1 MLLSPREACC
11 PRVQPAGRD
20 LPRPKEAHMYPG
32 FIYWRKRA
40 GRHCGNDLAAFL
52 QQSCESPSESA
63 DSYRAEFSPGA
74 SFGVRR
80 PLRFLAWK
88 LELNEKQTAEL
99 AKVLAEL
106 KTERAQ
112 ADVEGRRAASAL
124 ADLASAAEF
133 NLAKAKEAADL
144 KVKSAERVSGAIVA
158 ALSRLHALLD
168 QGQRERLA
176 YLVRTGI
183 VQL

>member
-1 MLLSPREACC
+1 M
-11 PRVQPAGRD
+11 
-20 LPRPKEAHMYPG
+20 
-32 FIYWRKRA
+32 
-40 GRHCGNDLAAFL
+40 
-52 QQSCESPSESA
+52 
-63 DSYRAEFSPGA
+63 YRAEFSAGA

-88 LELNEKQTAEL
+88 LDLDEKQASEL
-99 AKVLAEL
+99 AKILSDL

-112 ADVEGRRAASAL
+112 ADVESRRTASAL

-133 NLAKAKEAADL
+133 DVAKAKEAADL
-144 KVKSAERVSGAIVA
+144 KVKSAERVSAALVA

-168 QGQRERLA
+168 PDQRERLA
-176 YLVRTGI
+176 YLVRTGV

>member
-1 MLLSPREACC
+1 
-11 PRVQPAGRD
+11 
-20 LPRPKEAHMYPG
+20 MYPG
-32 FIYWRKRA
+32 FFHWRRRA
-40 GRHCGNDLAAFL
+40 SRYCGNELSAFL
-52 QQSCESPSESA
+52 HQSCYSPSEAA
-63 DSYRAEFSPGA
+63 DSYRAEFSSGA

-112 ADVEGRRAASAL
+112 ADVEVRRAASAL

-133 NLAKAKEAADL
+133 DLAKAKEAADL
-144 KVKSAERVSGAIVA
+144 KVKSAERVSGAVVS

-168 QGQRERLA
+168 PDQRERLA
-176 YLVRTGI
+176 YMVRTGI

>member
-1 MLLSPREACC
+1 
-11 PRVQPAGRD
+11 
-20 LPRPKEAHMYPG
+20 MYPG

-40 GRHCGNDLAAFL
+40 SRYCGNHLSAFL
-52 QQSCESPSESA
+52 PQSCDAPSES

-133 NLAKAKEAADL
+133 DLAKAKEAADL

-168 QGQRERLA
+168 PDQRERLA

>member
-1 MLLSPREACC
+1 
-11 PRVQPAGRD
+11 
-20 LPRPKEAHMYPG
+20 MYPG

-40 GRHCGNDLAAFL
+40 AGSPYCGNEWSAVLAHA
-52 QQSCESPSESA
+52 CHPSSDVAEA
-63 DSYRAEFSPGA
+63 YRAEFSPGA

-88 LELNEKQTAEL
+88 LELDEKQTTEL

-112 ADVEGRRAASAL
+112 ADVEARRAASAL
-124 ADLASAAEF
+124 ADLASAPEF
-133 NLAKAKEAADL
+133 DLAKAKAAADL
-144 KVKSAERVSGAIVA
+144 KVRSAEKVSSALVA
-158 ALSRLHALLD
+158 ALARLHALLD
-168 QGQRERLA
+168 PDQRERLA
-176 YLVRTGI
+176 YLVRTGV

>member
-1 MLLSPREACC
+1 MVPARLI
-11 PRVQPAGRD
+11 AGRD
-20 LPRPKEAHMYPG
+20 LPRQKEDLHMYPG
-32 FIYWRKRA
+32 FFYWRKRA
-40 GRHCGNDLAAFL
+40 ARSPYCGGHIPAMLAGGY
-52 QQSCESPSESA
+52 CSPAETA
-63 DSYRAEFSPGA
+63 GSYRAEFSPGA

-88 LELNEKQTAEL
+88 LDLDEKQTAEL
-99 AKVLAEL
+99 AKILADL

-112 ADVEGRRAASAL
+112 ADVETRRAASAL

-133 NLAKAKEAADL
+133 DVAKAKEAADL
-144 KVKSAERVSGAIVA
+144 KVKSAERVGSALVA

-168 QGQRERLA
+168 QDQRERLA
-176 YLVRTGI
+176 YLVRTGV

>member
-1 MLLSPREACC
+1 
-11 PRVQPAGRD
+11 
-20 LPRPKEAHMYPG
+20 MYPG

-40 GRHCGNDLAAFL
+40 GRSPYCGGDMAAVLARACYP
-52 QQSCESPSESA
+52 QSEAESA
-63 DSYRAEFSPGA
+63 ESYRAEFSPGA

-133 NLAKAKEAADL
+133 DLAKAKEAADL

-158 ALSRLHALLD
+158 ALARLHALLD
-168 QGQRERLA
+168 PDQRERLA

>member
-1 MLLSPREACC
+1 
-11 PRVQPAGRD
+11 
-20 LPRPKEAHMYPG
+20 MYPG

-40 GRHCGNDLAAFL
+40 GRTAYCGNDWSAIFTRA
-52 QQSCESPSESA
+52 CPPTDAA

-88 LELNEKQTAEL
+88 LDLDEKQTTEL

-112 ADVEGRRAASAL
+112 AEVEGRRAASAL

-133 NLAKAKEAADL
+133 DLAKAKEAADL
-144 KVKSAERVSGAIVA
+144 KVKSAQQVSNALVA
-158 ALSRLHALLD
+158 ALARLHALLD
-168 QGQRERLA
+168 PDQRERLA
-176 YLVRTGI
+176 YLVRTGV

>member
-1 MLLSPREACC
+1 
-11 PRVQPAGRD
+11 
-20 LPRPKEAHMYPG
+20 MYPG

-40 GRHCGNDLAAFL
+40 GRGSYCGSDWSAVLAHACH
-52 QQSCESPSESA
+52 SSTDAA
-63 DSYRAEFSPGA
+63 DSYRAELSPGA

-88 LELNEKQTAEL
+88 LELNEKQTTEF

-112 ADVEGRRAASAL
+112 AEVEGRRAASAL

-133 NLAKAKEAADL
+133 DMAKAKEAADL
-144 KVKSAERVSGAIVA
+144 KVRSAEKVSSALVA
-158 ALSRLHALLD
+158 ALARLHALLD
-168 QGQRERLA
+168 PDQRERLA
-176 YLVRTGI
+176 YLVRTGV

>member
-1 MLLSPREACC
+1 
-11 PRVQPAGRD
+11 
-20 LPRPKEAHMYPG
+20 MYPG

-40 GRHCGNDLAAFL
+40 GRTAYCGNDWSALFTRG
-52 QQSCESPSESA
+52 CHSPTEAA
-63 DSYRAEFSPGA
+63 DSYRAEFSSGA

-88 LELNEKQTAEL
+88 LDLDEKQTVEL

-112 ADVEGRRAASAL
+112 AEVEGRRAASAL

-133 NLAKAKEAADL
+133 DLAKAKEAADL
-144 KVKSAERVSGAIVA
+144 KVKSAQQVSSALVA
-158 ALSRLHALLD
+158 ALARLHALLD
-168 QGQRERLA
+168 PDQRERLA
-176 YLVRTGI
+176 YLVRTGV

>member
-1 MLLSPREACC
+1 
-11 PRVQPAGRD
+11 
-20 LPRPKEAHMYPG
+20 MYPG

-40 GRHCGNDLAAFL
+40 GRNPYCSSDL
-52 QQSCESPSESA
+52 SA
-63 DSYRAEFSPGA
+63 ILDQACYTPAEPTDSYRAEFSPGM

-99 AKVLAEL
+99 AKVLADL

-112 ADVEGRRAASAL
+112 AEVESRRAASAL

-133 NLAKAKEAADL
+133 DLAKAKEAADL
-144 KVKSAERVSGAIVA
+144 KVKSAEKVSGALVA
-158 ALSRLHALLD
+158 ALARLHALLD
-168 QGQRERLA
+168 PDQRERLA
-176 YLVRTGI
+176 YLVRTGV

>member
-1 MLLSPREACC
+1 
-11 PRVQPAGRD
+11 
-20 LPRPKEAHMYPG
+20 MYPG
-32 FIYWRKRA
+32 FFYWRKRA
-40 GRHCGNDLAAFL
+40 SRGSYCGGDMSATVAHACRSL
-52 QQSCESPSESA
+52 SEA
-63 DSYRAEFSPGA
+63 DDAYRAEFSPGA

-99 AKVLAEL
+99 AKVLADL

-133 NLAKAKEAADL
+133 DLAKAKEAADL
-144 KVKSAERVSGAIVA
+144 KVKSAERVSGALVS
-158 ALSRLHALLD
+158 ALARLHALLD
-168 QGQRERLA
+168 PDQRERLA
-176 YLVRTGI
+176 YLVRTGV

>member
-1 MLLSPREACC
+1 
-11 PRVQPAGRD
+11 
-20 LPRPKEAHMYPG
+20 MYPG

-40 GRHCGNDLAAFL
+40 GRTAYCGNDWSAIFTRG
-52 QQSCESPSESA
+52 CPPTDSA

-88 LELNEKQTAEL
+88 LDLDEKQTTEL

-112 ADVEGRRAASAL
+112 AEVEGRRAASAL

-133 NLAKAKEAADL
+133 DLAKAKEAADL
-144 KVKSAERVSGAIVA
+144 KVKSAQQVSNALVA
-158 ALSRLHALLD
+158 ALARLHALLD
-168 QGQRERLA
+168 PDQRERLA
-176 YLVRTGI
+176 YLVRTGV

>member
-1 MLLSPREACC
+1 
-11 PRVQPAGRD
+11 
-20 LPRPKEAHMYPG
+20 MYPG
-32 FIYWRKRA
+32 FFYWRKRA
-40 GRHCGNDLAAFL
+40 GRGSYCGGEMAAILAQA
-52 QQSCESPSESA
+52 CRSPSGPE
-63 DSYRAEFSPGA
+63 DSYRAEFSGA

-88 LELNEKQTAEL
+88 LELDEKQTAEL
-99 AKVLAEL
+99 AKVLADL

-133 NLAKAKEAADL
+133 DLAKAKAAADL
-144 KVKSAERVSGAIVA
+144 KVKSAERVSGALVD
-158 ALSRLHALLD
+158 ALARLHALLD
-168 QGQRERLA
+168 PDQRERLA
-176 YLVRTGI
+176 YLVRTGV

>member
-1 MLLSPREACC
+1 
-11 PRVQPAGRD
+11 
-20 LPRPKEAHMYPG
+20 MYPG

-40 GRHCGNDLAAFL
+40 GRTAYCGNDWSALFTRGCHSPTAA
-52 QQSCESPSESA
+52 A
-63 DSYRAEFSPGA
+63 DSYRAEFSSGA

-88 LELNEKQTAEL
+88 LDLDEKQTTEL

-112 ADVEGRRAASAL
+112 AEVEGRRAASAL

-133 NLAKAKEAADL
+133 DLAKAKEAADL
-144 KVKSAERVSGAIVA
+144 KVKSAQQVSNALVA
-158 ALSRLHALLD
+158 ALARLHALLD
-168 QGQRERLA
+168 PDQRERLA
-176 YLVRTGI
+176 YLVRTGV

>member
-1 MLLSPREACC
+1 
-11 PRVQPAGRD
+11 
-20 LPRPKEAHMYPG
+20 MYPG
-32 FIYWRKRA
+32 FIHWRKRA
-40 GRHCGNDLAAFL
+40 GRGPYCGSDLSSILAQACFT
-52 QQSCESPSESA
+52 STDTG

-88 LELNEKQTAEL
+88 LELNEKQTTEL

-112 ADVEGRRAASAL
+112 AEVEGRRAASAL

-133 NLAKAKEAADL
+133 DLAKAKEAADL
-144 KVKSAERVSGAIVA
+144 KVKSAQRVSAALVA
-158 ALSRLHALLD
+158 ALARLHELLD
-168 QGQRERLA
+168 PDQRERLA
-176 YLVRTGI
+176 YLVRTGV

>member
-1 MLLSPREACC
+1 
-11 PRVQPAGRD
+11 
-20 LPRPKEAHMYPG
+20 MYPG
-32 FIYWRKRA
+32 FFYWRKRA
-40 GRHCGNDLAAFL
+40 SRGSYCGGDMSATLAHACR
-52 QQSCESPSESA
+52 SVSEPDEA
-63 DSYRAEFSPGA
+63 YRAEFSPGA

-99 AKVLAEL
+99 AKVLADL

-133 NLAKAKEAADL
+133 DLAKAKEAADL
-144 KVKSAERVSGAIVA
+144 KVKSAERVSS
-158 ALSRLHALLD
+158 ALVSALARLHALLD
-168 QGQRERLA
+168 PDQRERLA
-176 YLVRTGI
+176 YLVRTGV

>member
-1 MLLSPREACC
+1 
-11 PRVQPAGRD
+11 
-20 LPRPKEAHMYPG
+20 MYPG

-40 GRHCGNDLAAFL
+40 GRYCGNHLSAFL
-52 QQSCESPSESA
+52 QQSCDSPSES
-63 DSYRAEFSPGA
+63 DSHRAEFSPGA

-133 NLAKAKEAADL
+133 DLAKAKEAADL

-168 QGQRERLA
+168 PDQRERLA

>member
-1 MLLSPREACC
+1 
-11 PRVQPAGRD
+11 
-20 LPRPKEAHMYPG
+20 MYPG

-40 GRHCGNDLAAFL
+40 ARPSCGGDL
-52 QQSCESPSESA
+52 SA
-63 DSYRAEFSPGA
+63 MLAQACFSSTHPGETFGAEFSPA

-88 LELNEKQTAEL
+88 LDLNEKQTAEL
-99 AKVLAEL
+99 ARVLAEL

-112 ADVEGRRAASAL
+112 ADVESRRAAGAL

-133 NLAKAKEAADL
+133 DLAKAKQAAEL
-144 KVKSAERVSGAIVA
+144 KVKSAERVSSALVA
-158 ALSRLHALLD
+158 ALARLHALLD
-168 QGQRERLA
+168 PEQRERLA
-176 YLVRTGI
+176 YLVRTGV

>member
-1 MLLSPREACC
+1 
-11 PRVQPAGRD
+11 
-20 LPRPKEAHMYPG
+20 MYPG
-32 FIYWRKRA
+32 FFYWRNRA
-40 GRHCGNDLAAFL
+40 GRGSHCGGEMSAFL
-52 QQSCESPSESA
+52 RQPCYSPPEPT

-88 LELNEKQTAEL
+88 LELNEKQTGEL
-99 AKVLAEL
+99 AKVLADL

-124 ADLASAAEF
+124 ADLASAADF
-133 NLAKAKEAADL
+133 DLAKAKEAALL
-144 KVKSAERVSGAIVA
+144 KVKSAERVSGALVS
-158 ALSRLHALLD
+158 ALARLHALLD
-168 QGQRERLA
+168 PDQRERLA
-176 YLVRTGI
+176 YLVRTGV